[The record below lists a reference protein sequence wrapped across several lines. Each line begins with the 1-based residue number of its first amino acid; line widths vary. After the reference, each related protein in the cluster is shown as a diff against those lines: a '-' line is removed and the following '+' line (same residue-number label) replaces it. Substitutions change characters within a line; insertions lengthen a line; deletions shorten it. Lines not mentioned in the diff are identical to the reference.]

1 MVVNF
6 PVLEGLFPLNVLVVI
21 EVLLLPILE
30 DDAEVPLDLLV
41 SLLALLFF
49 PPPPPPLRRCK
60 RLDLGLR
67 VMDGMNIAESE

>member
-6 PVLEGLFPLNVLVVI
+6 PVLEGLFPLNVLVVV

-49 PPPPPPLRRCK
+49 PSPPPPLRRCK